1 MDQRGK
7 IMIWVVAGTKDARL
21 IIERLIEQ
29 GHENILVTTATEYGG
44 KLLKDKDITI
54 VDKRLDFEDM
64 KKLISEQN
72 IKLIIDASHP
82 YAVNVSNNVIKSA
95 KESNI
100 RYIRFERKMLDYT
113 GALKFQT
120 LDELKKYI
128 KENYSQKNI
137 LSTMGSNNLEEIK
150 EISEQNNLYI
160 RILPTLASIDKAEK
174 IGFLPNKIIAIQG
187 PVSKNMNKVIL
198 EDYNI
203 EALITK
209 ESGETGGELEKIEAC
224 LEEKVQ
230 VLVLQRPKIEY
241 PECFDNIENLL
252 EKL

>member
-1 MDQRGK
+1 
-7 IMIWVVAGTKDARL
+7 MIWVVAGTKDARL
-21 IIERLIEQ
+21 ITEKLLEQ
-29 GHENILVTTATEYGG
+29 GYKNILVSTATEYGG
-44 KLLKDKDITI
+44 KLLADKNITI

-64 KKLISEQN
+64 KRLISEKN
-72 IKLIIDASHP
+72 IELIIDASHP

-95 KESNI
+95 EELDV

-120 LDELKKYI
+120 LDDLKRYI

-174 IGFLPNKIIAIQG
+174 IGFLPNKIIAVQG

-198 EDYNI
+198 EDYNVDV
-203 EALITK
+203 LITK

-224 LEEKVQ
+224 QETKVQ

-241 PECFDNIENLL
+241 PECFYNIDSLL